1 MYMGTLNK
9 TQTFYPEHE
18 HIFADYARPIKAFSF
33 ILRQT
38 KSALIWAQRS
48 KLKANSF
55 ICFTFWPLGELF

>member
-1 MYMGTLNK
+1 MGTLNK

-38 KSALIWAQRS
+38 KSALI
-48 KLKANSF
+48 
-55 ICFTFWPLGELF
+55 